1 MNSTYSDASAFGK
14 RSYRIEDG
22 VIFVQGATITGSSF
36 ESRIKVEH
44 LDPNYD
50 RLRLRSP
57 LLVPLAT
64 FALIGIVGSS
74 VLGELSP
81 SKNMTFAYYF
91 CLALG
96 GFGIVFGL
104 LSLRRITVA
113 RFKNLSGV
121 ASLDIF
127 EAGPNK
133 AEYQKFLSSLQEE
146 IKRSKTD

>member
-22 VIFVQGATITGSSF
+22 VIYVKGVTITGSAF
-36 ESRIKVEH
+36 ESRIEVGQ

-57 LLVPLAT
+57 LLLSLAT

-81 SKNMTFAYYF
+81 SKNITFAYYF

-104 LSLRRITVA
+104 LSMRRISVA

-121 ASLDIF
+121 AALDIF
-127 EAGPNK
+127 EAGPK
-133 AEYQKFLSSLQEE
+133 KGEYQSFVSVLQDE
-146 IKRSKTD
+146 IKRKTA